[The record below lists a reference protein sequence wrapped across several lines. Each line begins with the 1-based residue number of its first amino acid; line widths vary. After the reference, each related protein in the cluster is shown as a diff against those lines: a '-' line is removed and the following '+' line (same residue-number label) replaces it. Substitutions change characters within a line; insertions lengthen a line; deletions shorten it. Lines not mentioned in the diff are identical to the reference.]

1 MSLIHMSVQSQ
12 SGQGNRTCVISKQNM
27 GYQRHRDICG
37 EGHTDGEGVGDR
49 EDMLQKSLLFY
60 KLIKFGLRD
69 MSSD

>member
-1 MSLIHMSVQSQ
+1 M
-12 SGQGNRTCVISKQNM
+12 GNR
-27 GYQRHRDICG
+27 GHRDICG

-69 MSSD
+69 CPVIECSLFF